1 MDPRKDYYAVL
12 GVEKDASQEDIKKAF
27 RALAIKYHPDKNPAK
42 GATAKFQEIN
52 AANDVLSDEQKRAEY
67 DGARNPPKARDHSQ
81 WGFSHMWEGNSSFED
96 VMKQYERQNAA
107 SIKAQIRS
115 GLHVRKKYVA
125 ALVDIIGGTEIAIE
139 YQQKQADGTSQLTKK
154 RIAVPAGTQP
164 GTKLH
169 FFREG
174 HRAPYD
180 KEVIVGDLFVLIEY
194 APLIAGMEADEDN
207 NIHCKVDIPYYSVI
221 LGTDIEVP
229 LPEGG
234 AAKVTVK
241 KMSDVNVK
249 LRLKGKG
256 LPDVK
261 GKRADLYVQLVP
273 LFPEAEDEEEMRLL
287 ERIRE
292 RNATK
297 GNGRS

>member
-67 DGARNPPKARDHSQ
+67 DGAREEPKGDPYGHWRQH
-81 WGFSHMWEGNSSFED
+81 WGGNSSNWDDILWE
-96 VMKQYERQNAA
+96 YERENVA
-107 SIKAQIRS
+107 SIRLQLRTR
-115 GLHVRKKYVA
+115 LHVRKKYVI
-125 ALVDIIGGTEIAIE
+125 ALADLISGNEVSFSYD
-139 YQQKQADGTSQLTKK
+139 QKQANGSTIKVRKTFVVPMGT
-154 RIAVPAGTQP
+154 RFGE
-164 GTKLH
+164 KLE
-169 FFREG
+169 FKNEG
-174 HRAPYD
+174 HRATHAG
-180 KEVIVGDLFVLIEY
+180 KTIAGDLFVLIEY
-194 APLIAGMEADEDN
+194 APFIAGMEADEDN

-287 ERIRE
+287 EKIRE